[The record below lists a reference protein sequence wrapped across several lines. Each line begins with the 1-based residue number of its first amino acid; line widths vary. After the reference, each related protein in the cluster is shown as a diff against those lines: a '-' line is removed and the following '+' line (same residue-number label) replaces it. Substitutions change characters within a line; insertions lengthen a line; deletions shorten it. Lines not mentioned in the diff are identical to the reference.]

1 MNIPNIRNIPNVHHF
16 IHAYKVAP
24 WRIQR
29 QWIGNVLLAVIALAM
44 VATIYLDVTAKAAI
58 AGREIQELNAAIQAN
73 QQVSADLQT
82 ELASLTSSTMMQV
95 RALELGFRPMIP
107 DEAEYVIVP
116 GYFEPKPEI
125 LADAQLPQMSAQ
137 SIPSEYSQSL
147 LDWIDEKIAQSARG
161 MH

>member
-1 MNIPNIRNIPNVHHF
+1 MNIPNIRNIANVHHF

-29 QWIGNVLLAVIALAM
+29 QWIGYVLLAVIALAM

-107 DEAEYVIVP
+107 EEAEYVIVP

-125 LADAQLPQMSAQ
+125 LADAQLPQMSVQ

>member
-24 WRIQR
+24 WRVQR
-29 QWIGNVLLAVIALAM
+29 QWIGNALLVVIALAM
-44 VATIYLDVTAKAAI
+44 VATLYLDVTAKAAI
-58 AGREIQELNAAIQAN
+58 AGREIQDLNAAIQAS

-82 ELASLTSSTMMQV
+82 ELAILTSSSVMQV

-107 DEAEYVIVP
+107 EEAEYVVVP

-125 LADAQLPQMSAQ
+125 LAAAQLPQMSAP
-137 SIPSEYSQSL
+137 SIPPEYTESL
-147 LDWIDEKIAQSARG
+147 LDWLDEKIAHSTRG
-161 MH
+161 LQ